1 MCDDALLN
9 FQMLEALR
17 KGDEHQVETLLAHWG
32 KLQRANATTPLH
44 LAATCASSKMNRGRA
59 DIVMMLL
66 NTRNID
72 PTLTNAAGKAAEE
85 IAKTPELQAAF
96 QANRQ
101 AFIAERTQFLN
112 HHLAQPTPAN
122 VQAIARFFAEDPRAN
137 LLDINYRHPTHGL
150 TCLHQAAVLG
160 DEELVSQLLRLGA
173 NVFSRDKRGLAPIDV
188 AKAEGVL
195 ILLKQLTPSSV
206 VAVDP
211 DRLPRLEGQLKKWT
225 NYAGGYKVRWLVL
238 EGGFLSYYRSQEDT
252 ANACR
257 GSLNLAHAKLW
268 IDASDPQK
276 FEVTGK
282 DQTKFHLR
290 AAMLDEAKMWIVAI
304 TQTKQYL
311 QRYQASP
318 EMSVAN
324 GRSRTNSVDS
334 LELLPSQESLVM
346 ALNSTLTQFDL
357 QERLLDKLASGQPS
371 ADTALVSTLKRC
383 LASTRS
389 LHQDACKMLEQREA
403 YWRSRFEREA
413 AQNRMWTE
421 SLQHLAAE
429 HHAMREWVQEH
440 QDSPCP
446 TPRREVAS
454 PSVEDE
460 GDVFFDFDE
469 EDPSD
474 LLDIGSAGHQGG
486 PGPEATSEELI
497 NILGEEVRRVPIRQS
512 FVGYP
517 ADGGFRTC
525 LPKFQP
531 GSKPPAIS
539 LWSVLKN
546 AIGKDL
552 TRITLPVHFNE
563 PSSMLQRMAEDMEY
577 SKLLDL
583 ASRQTGVAERLL
595 WVTAFAMS
603 NYSSTAGRVAKPFNP
618 LLGETFEYARPDRG
632 FRYISEQV
640 SHHPP
645 VSACFCESSNYVFFG
660 EVDVKS
666 NFWGKSY
673 ELLPQGVSH
682 VLLFLEGG
690 RVEHYSWKKVT
701 TAVTNLIVGNP
712 TIEHYG
718 DMVVKNH
725 ATGDVGRLTFKPNR
739 WLSSERNVLEGEVS
753 VGGEPAWELSGAW
766 DDHLSAKRVGRW
778 SVGTEVADEDPLGTS
793 LPKFLHN
800 PSSCNALKLWKRAPP
815 PAEPLPFKLTPFA
828 LTLNHLPPELE
839 LHLPPTDCRRR
850 PDQRAME
857 DGLYD
862 QASQKKCRLEE
873 KQREVRK
880 AKEAQL
886 QKALSETPEKDHA
899 QIRKTFEHRPQWFE
913 RAVDPDTGEGYWR
926 FTHKYWKDRLQA
938 LELGEA
944 SPKPWGQVPI
954 IF

>member
-1 MCDDALLN
+1 MFISVRVFLHRFIDGDGDRVTLIDFLKGDDALLN

-32 KLQRANATTPLH
+32 KLHRANATTPLH
-44 LAATCASSKMNRGRA
+44 LAATCASSEMNRFLISRLDPSCVNAQDSGGNTPLHLATRSGRA
-59 DIVMMLL
+59 DIVKMLL

-72 PTLTNAAGKAAEE
+72 PTLTNAAGKAAED
-85 IAKTPELQAAF
+85 IAKTQELRAAF

-122 VQAIARFFAEDPRAN
+122 VHAIARFFAEDPRAN

-195 ILLKQLTPSSV
+195 TLLKQLTPSSV

-211 DRLPRLEGQLKKWT
+211 DKLPRLEGRLKKWT

-238 EGGFLSYYRSQEDT
+238 EGDFLSYYRSQEDT
-252 ANACR
+252 ASACR
-257 GSLNLAHAKLW
+257 GSINLAHAKLW
-268 IDASDPQK
+268 IDAGDPQK

-290 AAMLDEAKMWIVAI
+290 AAMLDEAKMC
-304 TQTKQYL
+304 L
-311 QRYQASP
+311 
-318 EMSVAN
+318 EMSVAVGANMNSPLGPHSVEN

-334 LELLPSQESLVM
+334 LELLPSQEGLVM

-440 QDSPCP
+440 RDSPY
-446 TPRREVAS
+446 AS
-454 PSVEDE
+454 PGGCFALIV
-460 GDVFFDFDE
+460 
-469 EDPSD
+469 
-474 LLDIGSAGHQGG
+474 GSAGHQGG
-486 PGPEATSEELI
+486 PGPEAMSEELI

-531 GSKPPAIS
+531 GSKPPAVS
-539 LWSVLKN
+539 LWSVLKD

-563 PSSMLQRMAEDMEY
+563 SSSMLQRTVEDMEY

-583 ASRQTGVAERLL
+583 AFRQTGVAERLL

-603 NYSSTAGRVAKPFNP
+603 NYSSTAGRVAKPFNS
-618 LLGETFEYARPDRG
+618 LLGETFD
-632 FRYISEQV
+632 
-640 SHHPP
+640 HHPP
-645 VSACFCESSNYVFFG
+645 VSACFCESYNCVFG

-725 ATGDVGRLTFKPNR
+725 ASGDVGRLTFNPNR

-839 LHLPPTDCRRR
+839 HHLPPTDCRRR

-862 QASQKKCRLEE
+862 QASQEKCRLEE

-886 QKALSETPEKDHA
+886 QKALSEAPEKDHA
-899 QIRKTFEHRPQWFE
+899 LIKKAFEHRPQWFE

-938 LELGEA
+938 LELG
-944 SPKPWGQVPI
+944 
-954 IF
+954 